1 MKLHAHRDVRSHF
14 AEVLIAD
21 REEAMALFPLSPL
34 LTQCQ
39 YGIYTVVSSSPPLI
53 GRTASREC

>member
-21 REEAMALFPLSPL
+21 REEAMALFPLIPL
-34 LTQCQ
+34 H
-39 YGIYTVVSSSPPLI
+39 G
-53 GRTASREC
+53 ASMVFIQLLVPVIL